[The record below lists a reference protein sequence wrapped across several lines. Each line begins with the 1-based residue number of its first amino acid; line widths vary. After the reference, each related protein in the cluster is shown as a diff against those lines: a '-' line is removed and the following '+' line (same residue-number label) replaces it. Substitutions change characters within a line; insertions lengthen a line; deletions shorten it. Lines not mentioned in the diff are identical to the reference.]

1 MKNFRTFNST
11 VFNID
16 DISIVKAVEGV
27 EEWGD
32 DIEYVKYMLI
42 VLKSGI
48 QLRTY
53 EKTFHKFNGNS
64 KDYLKYIL
72 NSSINIDVS

>member
-16 DISIVKAVEGV
+16 DISIVKAVDGV
-27 EEWGD
+27 EEWGE

-53 EKTFHKFNGNS
+53 EKTFHKFKGNS

>member
-27 EEWGD
+27 EEWGE